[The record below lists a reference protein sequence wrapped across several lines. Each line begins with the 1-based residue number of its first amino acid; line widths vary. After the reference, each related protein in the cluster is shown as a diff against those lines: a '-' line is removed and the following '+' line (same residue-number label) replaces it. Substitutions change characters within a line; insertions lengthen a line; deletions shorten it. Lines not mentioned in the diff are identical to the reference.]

1 MKVTFHSLDNDGNK
15 VFYKT
20 DAKAIDS
27 YIEFRDGSTKNTIIR
42 LSYTNSSII
51 IERIGDI
58 NMVLNLELDK
68 TTGCMYKDN
77 LGLELDLEI
86 KTNELEVKNNK
97 LYANYDLILDKNVI
111 SSHKIWILFA

>member
-15 VFYKT
+15 VFFKS
-20 DAKAIDS
+20 DAKNVDS
-27 YIEFRDGSTKNTIIR
+27 YIEFIDKSTENTSIR
-42 LSYTNSSII
+42 LKYDTSSII
-51 IERIGDI
+51 IERVGNI
-58 NMVLNLELDK
+58 NMVLNLELNK